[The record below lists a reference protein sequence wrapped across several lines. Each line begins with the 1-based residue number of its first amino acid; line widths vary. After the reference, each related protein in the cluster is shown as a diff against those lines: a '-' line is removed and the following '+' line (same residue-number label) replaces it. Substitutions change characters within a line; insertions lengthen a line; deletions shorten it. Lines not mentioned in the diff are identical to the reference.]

1 MSTPVQHISATDRP
15 SLDAWPHAVMAALAL
30 LITLISAHLV
40 RLTWFDAPASQP
52 LNQPAPI
59 WHARPSLPLAGSDV
73 AAQAVVSRL
82 ARSDFADSMFAV
94 MGAPSAPIG
103 LVGEAGRKAEHIG
116 EYIASRD
123 SIALAPQAIH
133 SDAQLAHAL
142 VHELAHLWLS
152 HHPDAGAAFQR
163 SLPPLEDSSRYGFG
177 DRSEHAAEALAHA
190 IQFWRASSMVR
201 GTDAQL
207 RLLAAYES
215 IMPGATS
222 ALAMLDAHG
231 AFFNAG
237 LDTGVPL
244 PGGL

>member
-1 MSTPVQHISATDRP
+1 MSTPVQHTAPNDRP
-15 SLDAWPHAVMAALAL
+15 SVDVWPQAVMGTLAL

-40 RLTWFDAPASQP
+40 RLTWFDVPASQP
-52 LNQPAPI
+52 LNQPAPV

-73 AAQAVVSRL
+73 AAQAVVQRL
-82 ARSDFADSMFAV
+82 ARSEFADSMFSV
-94 MGAPSAPIG
+94 MGAPSRPIG
-103 LVGEAGRKAEHIG
+103 LVGEAGRKSEHIG

-142 VHELAHLWLS
+142 VHELAHLWLAR
-152 HHPDAGAAFQR
+152 HPDAATAFQR
-163 SLPPLEDSSRYGFG
+163 GLPPLVDSSRYGFG
-177 DRSEHAAEALAHA
+177 DRSEHAAEAVAHA
-190 IQFWRASSMVR
+190 IQFWRASANVR
-201 GTDAQL
+201 GTGAQL

-244 PGGL
+244 P

>member
-1 MSTPVQHISATDRP
+1 MSTPAQYIAPNDRP
-15 SLDAWPHAVMAALAL
+15 SLAAWPHAVMGALAL
-30 LITLISAHLV
+30 LIVLISVHLV
-40 RLTWFDAPASQP
+40 RLTWFDVPVSQP
-52 LNQPAPI
+52 LNQPAPV
-59 WHARPSLPLAGSDV
+59 WHARPSLPLAGSDL
-73 AAQAVVSRL
+73 AAQAVVQRL
-82 ARSDFADSMFAV
+82 ARSDFADSVFAV
-94 MGAPSAPIG
+94 LGAPTRPMG

-142 VHELAHLWLS
+142 VHELAHLWLAQ
-152 HHPDAGAAFQR
+152 HPDASAAFER
-163 SLPPLEDSSRYGFG
+163 TLPPLVDSSRYGFG
-177 DRSEHAAEALAHA
+177 DRSEHAAEAVAHA
-190 IQFWRASSMVR
+190 IQFWRASAMAR

-207 RLLAAYES
+207 RLLAAYEA
-215 IMPGATS
+215 IMPGTTS

-244 PGGL
+244 P